1 MIAAFKKRRSEYVQE
16 ADNAFLDLW
25 PHRYDYLYAPHP
37 DPGAKPDWHT
47 QSSHPLADRLL
58 LQGSYL
64 YGVRFGSTTR
74 YGLLDIDAGSP
85 YHPRRDPL
93 ALARITAALE
103 PLGLVEHLCITSSDS
118 GGLHL
123 YFPFSE
129 ALSSWRLAIALSAL
143 LENAGFKIFP
153 GWLEVFPNPKPF
165 TTDGS
170 ISLYNGHR
178 LPLQQGS
185 YLLNQ
190 DLTPVAA
197 TEGTFVRHWQSASER
212 NVINAVTLKQTI
224 RQAKRKT
231 YRVTGKAE
239 KFINDLHADI
249 EPGWS
254 GSGQTNFILGR
265 ITLRSYIFGHVLY
278 AAAPLAGEALVKDIV
293 RIARALPG
301 YTDFCGH
308 QRDIEDRARDWA
320 QCIESSHYFHYG
332 NDKPTTASTTLTW
345 NQRQQEQARDR
356 IRAAALDLFRSNQW
370 PEGITA
376 RFDALCAAGIS
387 GSTLYRH
394 QDLWHPLHLAVPQA
408 LMESRAGASGEQ
420 AAEPVENPPDP
431 PASAAGVVGASAGGA
446 SPTPWASSLLV
457 GGDCNPLTDKTSSP
471 LSASENEDAGKEG
484 RNSDHHS
491 TDYLLSNEAFA
502 PPPRQLILDIQQM
515 LQDTRENQAAQK
527 ARRQADGGDGGRSL
541 QNGVQAD
548 RIAQLYAWAA
558 SDDPILKAEAWQQLR
573 RLGLDGS

>member
-1 MIAAFKKRRSEYVQE
+1 MIAAFKKQRSEYVQE

-37 DPGAKPDWHT
+37 DPGAKPDWQT
-47 QSSHPLADRLL
+47 QSSHPLADRLI

-64 YGVRFGSTTR
+64 YGVRFGTATS

-185 YLLNQ
+185 YLLNK
-190 DLTPVAA
+190 DLTPIAA
-197 TEGTFVRHWQSASER
+197 TQQTFVRHWQSASER
-212 NVINAVTLKQTI
+212 NVINAVTLRQTI

-231 YRVTGKAE
+231 YRVTGRAE

-301 YTDFCGH
+301 YADYCGH
-308 QRDIEDRARDWA
+308 QCDIEDRARDWA
-320 QCIESSHYFHYG
+320 QCVENSHYFHYG
-332 NDKPTTASTTLTW
+332 TGKSTATSDTLSW
-345 NQRQQEQARDR
+345 NQRQQENARDR

-370 PEGITA
+370 PEGITP

-408 LMESRAGASGEQ
+408 LAEPQSE
-420 AAEPVENPPDP
+420 AADTQETAPVENPPDP
-431 PASAAGVVGASAGGA
+431 PTSSSGVVGASAKGA
-446 SPTPWASSLLV
+446 SPTPSGPSLLV
-457 GGDCNPLTDKTSSP
+457 GDDCNPFIDKASDS
-471 LSASENEDAGKEG
+471 LSAAQNGGADRAGCNLEG
-484 RNSDHHS
+484 SSVEH
-491 TDYLLSNEAFA
+491 LLSNEAFA
-502 PPPRQLILDIQQM
+502 PPPRQLILNIQQM
-515 LQDTRENQAAQK
+515 LQDTRQKQAALRAQK
-527 ARRQADGGDGGRSL
+527 QAMDGNGRSPSL
-541 QNGVQAD
+541 DSGQAD
-548 RIAQLYAWAA
+548 RIAQLRAWAA
-558 SDDPILKAEAWQQLR
+558 SDDPILKAEALQQLS
-573 RLGLDGS
+573 RLGLYPD

>member
-1 MIAAFKKRRSEYVQE
+1 MIAAFKKQRSEYVQE
-16 ADNAFLDLW
+16 ADDAFLDLW

-37 DPGAKPDWHT
+37 DPGAKPDWQT
-47 QSSHPLADRLL
+47 QSSHPLADRLI

-64 YGVRFGSTTR
+64 YGVRFGSTTH

-129 ALSSWRLAIALSAL
+129 ALSSWRLAVALSAL

-185 YLLNQ
+185 YLLNK
-190 DLTPVAA
+190 DLTPIAA
-197 TEGTFVRHWQSASER
+197 TQQTFVRHWQSASER
-212 NVINAVTLKQTI
+212 NVINAVTLRQTI

-231 YRVTGKAE
+231 YRVTGRAE

-320 QCIESSHYFHYG
+320 QCVENSHYFHYG
-332 NDKPTTASTTLTW
+332 TGKSTATSDTLSW
-345 NQRQQEQARDR
+345 NQRQQENARDR

-370 PEGITA
+370 PEGITP

-408 LMESRAGASGEQ
+408 LAEPQ
-420 AAEPVENPPDP
+420 AEAADTQGTEPVENPPDP
-431 PASAAGVVGASAGGA
+431 PTSSSGVVGASAKGA
-446 SPTPWASSLLV
+446 SPTPSGSSLL
-457 GGDCNPLTDKTSSP
+457 GASDCNPFIDTASSP
-471 LSASENEDAGKEG
+471 PSNALNAAPDRVG
-484 RNSDHHS
+484 RNLEIPAAEH
-491 TDYLLSNEAFA
+491 LLSNEAFA
-502 PPPRQLILDIQQM
+502 PPPRQLILNIQQM
-515 LQDTRENQAAQK
+515 LQDTRQKQAAQK
-527 ARRQADGGDGGRSL
+527 AQRLANEGDRRPSPLSSSQT
-541 QNGVQAD
+541 D
-548 RIAQLYAWAA
+548 RIAQLYTWAA
-558 SDDPILKAEAWQQLR
+558 SDDPILKAEALQQLR
-573 RLGLDGS
+573 RLGLDPD

>member
-1 MIAAFKKRRSEYVQE
+1 MATVFKKQRSEYVQE

-37 DPGAKPDWHT
+37 DPGAKPDWQT
-47 QSSHPLADRLL
+47 QSSHPLADRLI

-64 YGVRFGSTTR
+64 YGVRFGNATS

-93 ALARITAALE
+93 ALARIAAALE
-103 PLGLVEHLCITSSDS
+103 PLGLVEHLCVTSSDS

-123 YFPFSE
+123 YFPFNE
-129 ALSSWRLAIALSAL
+129 PLSSWRLAIALSAL

-190 DLTPVAA
+190 DLTPIAA
-197 TEGTFVRHWQSASER
+197 TEQTFVRHWQSAATR
-212 NVINAVTLKQTI
+212 NVIDAVTLKQTI

-231 YRVTGKAE
+231 YRVTGSAE

-278 AAAPLAGEALVKDIV
+278 APAPLAGEALVKDIV
-293 RIARALPG
+293 RIARASPG
-301 YTDFCGH
+301 YADFCGH

-332 NDKPTTASTTLTW
+332 SSQSTATSTTLTW
-345 NQRQQEQARDR
+345 NQRQQEKARDR
-356 IRAAALDLFRSNQW
+356 IRASALDLFRSNQW

-376 RFDALCAAGIS
+376 RFDVLCAAGIS

-408 LMESRAGASGEQ
+408 LTESRAGADAAQG
-420 AAEPVENPPDP
+420 AEPVESPPNPQT
-431 PASAAGVVGASAGGA
+431 STSGVVGSSAGGA
-446 SPTPWASSLLV
+446 SPTPFGTSLLV
-457 GGDCNPLTDKTSSP
+457 GDDCNPLSDSASGS
-471 LSASENEDAGKEG
+471 LSASENGDAEG
-484 RNSDHHS
+484 GVRNSGDHS
-491 TDYLLSNEAFA
+491 ADYLLSNEAFA
-502 PPPRQLILDIQQM
+502 PPPRQLILNIQQM
-515 LQDTRENQAAQK
+515 LQANRENQAAQR
-527 ARRQADGGDGGRSL
+527 AQRQADGGNGQRSQ
-541 QNGVQAD
+541 QNGVQAN
-548 RIAQLYAWAA
+548 RIAQLYAWAD
-558 SDDPILKAEAWQQLR
+558 SDDPILKAEALQQMR

>member
-1 MIAAFKKRRSEYVQE
+1 V
-16 ADNAFLDLW
+16 
-25 PHRYDYLYAPHP
+25 P
-37 DPGAKPDWHT
+37 
-47 QSSHPLADRLL
+47 
-58 LQGSYL
+58 
-64 YGVRFGSTTR
+64 
-74 YGLLDIDAGSP
+74 
-85 YHPRRDPL
+85 
-93 ALARITAALE
+93 
-103 PLGLVEHLCITSSDS
+103 
-118 GGLHL
+118 
-123 YFPFSE
+123 
-129 ALSSWRLAIALSAL
+129 
-143 LENAGFKIFP
+143 
-153 GWLEVFPNPKPF
+153 
-165 TTDGS
+165 
-170 ISLYNGHR
+170 
-178 LPLQQGS
+178 
-185 YLLNQ
+185 
-190 DLTPVAA
+190 A
-197 TEGTFVRHWQSASER
+197 TEQTFVHHWQRASTR
-212 NVINAVTLKQTI
+212 NVIDAVTLKQTI

-278 AAAPLAGEALVKDIV
+278 AAAPLAGEALIKDIV

-332 NDKPTTASTTLTW
+332 NGHSTATSTALTW
-345 NQRQQEQARDR
+345 NQRQQEKARDR

-376 RFDALCAAGIS
+376 RFDRLCAAGIS

-408 LMESRAGASGEQ
+408 LMESWAGAADAQGT
-420 AAEPVENPPDP
+420 EPVENPPDP
-431 PASAAGVVGASAGGA
+431 PTSASGVVGASAGGA
-446 SPTPWASSLLV
+446 SPTPSGSSLLV
-457 GGDCNPLTDKTSSP
+457 GDDCNPLSDRASGS
-471 LSASENEDAGKEG
+471 LSASENGGAEGGG
-484 RNSDHHS
+484 RNLGDHAA
-491 TDYLLSNEAFA
+491 DYLLSNEAFA

-515 LQDTRENQAAQK
+515 LQETRENQAAQ
-527 ARRQADGGDGGRSL
+527 RQANGGDELRSQ

-548 RIAQLYAWAA
+548 RIAQLYAWAG
-558 SDDPILKAEAWQQLR
+558 SDDPILKAEALQQLS

>member
-1 MIAAFKKRRSEYVQE
+1 MIAAFKKQRSEYVQE

-37 DPGAKPDWHT
+37 DPGAKPDWQT

-103 PLGLVEHLCITSSDS
+103 PLGLIEHLCITSSDS

-123 YFPFSE
+123 YFPFNE

-190 DLTPVAA
+190 DLAPIAA
-197 TEGTFVRHWQSASER
+197 TEQTFVRHWQSASER

-320 QCIESSHYFHYG
+320 QCIENSHYFHYG

-394 QDLWHPLHLAVPQA
+394 QDLWHPLHLTV
-408 LMESRAGASGEQ
+408 
-420 AAEPVENPPDP
+420 PVENPPDP

-446 SPTPWASSLLV
+446 PPTPWVSSLL
-457 GGDCNPLTDKTSSP
+457 GGDDCNPLSDSASSS
-471 LSASENEDAGKEG
+471 LSASESRDASKEG
-484 RNSDHHS
+484 RNSS
-491 TDYLLSNEAFA
+491 QPSAGYLLSNQAFA

-515 LQDTRENQAAQK
+515 LQDTRKNQAAQRAK
-527 ARRQADGGDGGRSL
+527 LAGDGVRS
-541 QNGVQAD
+541 QRNDGQAD

-558 SDDPILKAEAWQQLR
+558 ADDPILKAEALQQLR

>member
-1 MIAAFKKRRSEYVQE
+1 MIAAFKKQRSEYVQE

-37 DPGAKPDWHT
+37 DPGAKPDWQT

-129 ALSSWRLAIALSAL
+129 ALSSWRLAVALSAL

-190 DLTPVAA
+190 DLAPVAA
-197 TEGTFVRHWQSASER
+197 TEQTFVRHWQSASER
-212 NVINAVTLKQTI
+212 NVINTVTLKQTI

-320 QCIESSHYFHYG
+320 QCIENSHYFHYG

-408 LMESRAGASGEQ
+408 LAVDTQ
-420 AAEPVENPPDP
+420 ATKPVETPPDP
-431 PASAAGVVGASAGGA
+431 PTSTAGVVGASAEGA

-457 GGDCNPLTDKTSSP
+457 GGDCNPLTDKTSNL
-471 LSASENEDAGKEG
+471 LSASENGDADGG
-484 RNSDHHS
+484 VRNSGDLS

-515 LQDTRENQAAQK
+515 LQDTRENQAAQR
-527 ARRQADGGDGGRSL
+527 ARRQADGGNGQRSQ

-558 SDDPILKAEAWQQLR
+558 SDDPILKAEALQQLR

>member
-1 MIAAFKKRRSEYVQE
+1 MIAVFRKQRSEYVQE
-16 ADNAFLDLW
+16 ADNDFLDLW

-47 QSSHPLADRLL
+47 QSSHPLADRLI
-58 LQGSYL
+58 LQGTYL
-64 YGVRFGSTTR
+64 YGVRFGSTTN

-103 PLGLVEHLCITSSDS
+103 PLGLVEHLCVTSSDS

-129 ALSSWRLAIALSAL
+129 AMSSWRLAVALSAL

-165 TTDGS
+165 TSDGS

-185 YLLNQ
+185 YLLNK
-190 DLTPVAA
+190 DLTPIAA
-197 TEGTFVRHWQSASER
+197 TERTFVRHWQNASAR
-212 NVINAVTLKQTI
+212 NVIDAVTLKQII

-254 GSGQTNFILGR
+254 GAGQTNFILGR

-278 AAAPLAGEALVKDIV
+278 APAPLTGEALIKDIV
-293 RIARALPG
+293 RIAKALPG
-301 YTDFCGH
+301 YADYCGH
-308 QRDIEDRARDWA
+308 QQDIEDRARDWA
-320 QCIESSHYFHYG
+320 QCIENSHYFPYG
-332 NDKPTTASTTLTW
+332 SDKPTTTSSTLTW
-345 NQRQQEQARDR
+345 NQQQQEKARER
-356 IRAAALDLFRSNQW
+356 IRTAAVDLFRSNQW

-376 RFDALCAAGIS
+376 RFDALCATGIS

-408 LMESRAGASGEQ
+408 SP
-420 AAEPVENPPDP
+420 AA
-431 PASAAGVVGASAGGA
+431 ARLWK
-446 SPTPWASSLLV
+446 TPQTPQFLL
-457 GGDCNPLTDKTSSP
+457 P
-471 LSASENEDAGKEG
+471 
-484 RNSDHHS
+484 
-491 TDYLLSNEAFA
+491 
-502 PPPRQLILDIQQM
+502 
-515 LQDTRENQAAQK
+515 
-527 ARRQADGGDGGRSL
+527 
-541 QNGVQAD
+541 
-548 RIAQLYAWAA
+548 
-558 SDDPILKAEAWQQLR
+558 
-573 RLGLDGS
+573 GS

>member
-1 MIAAFKKRRSEYVQE
+1 MS
-16 ADNAFLDLW
+16 
-25 PHRYDYLYAPHP
+25 
-37 DPGAKPDWHT
+37 
-47 QSSHPLADRLL
+47 
-58 LQGSYL
+58 
-64 YGVRFGSTTR
+64 
-74 YGLLDIDAGSP
+74 
-85 YHPRRDPL
+85 
-93 ALARITAALE
+93 
-103 PLGLVEHLCITSSDS
+103 LVEHLCITSSDS

-129 ALSSWRLAIALSAL
+129 VLSSWRLAIALSAL

-190 DLTPVAA
+190 DLNPIAA
-197 TEGTFVRHWQSASER
+197 TEQTFVRHWQSASER
-212 NVINAVTLKQTI
+212 NVIDAVTLKQTI

-278 AAAPLAGEALVKDIV
+278 AAAPLAGEALIKDIV

-320 QCIESSHYFHYG
+320 QCIENSHYFHYG

-408 LMESRAGASGEQ
+408 LAVDTQTAK
-420 AAEPVENPPDP
+420 PVEPPPDP
-431 PASAAGVVGASAGGA
+431 PASTAGVVGASAGGA
-446 SPTPWASSLLV
+446 SPTPWASSLLG
-457 GGDCNPLTDKTSSP
+457 GGDCKPLAD
-471 LSASENEDAGKEG
+471 SASDSVSTSENGDAEG
-484 RNSDHHS
+484 GVRNSGDRS

-527 ARRQADGGDGGRSL
+527 ARRQADGGNGQRSQ

-558 SDDPILKAEAWQQLR
+558 SDDPILKAEALQQLR

>member
-1 MIAAFKKRRSEYVQE
+1 MAA
-16 ADNAFLDLW
+16 
-25 PHRYDYLYAPHP
+25 
-37 DPGAKPDWHT
+37 
-47 QSSHPLADRLL
+47 
-58 LQGSYL
+58 
-64 YGVRFGSTTR
+64 
-74 YGLLDIDAGSP
+74 
-85 YHPRRDPL
+85 
-93 ALARITAALE
+93 
-103 PLGLVEHLCITSSDS
+103 
-118 GGLHL
+118 
-123 YFPFSE
+123 
-129 ALSSWRLAIALSAL
+129 SA
-143 LENAGFKIFP
+143 
-153 GWLEVFPNPKPF
+153 F
-165 TTDGS
+165 TTG
-170 ISLYNGHR
+170 IGYR
-178 LPLQQGS
+178 LQQGS

-197 TEGTFVRHWQSASER
+197 TEQTFVRHWQSASER

-308 QRDIEDRARDWA
+308 QRDIEDRARDWT
-320 QCIESSHYFHYG
+320 QCIENSHYFHYG

-356 IRAAALDLFRSNQW
+356 IRAAALDLFRSSQW

-408 LMESRAGASGEQ
+408 LAESRTGASATQ
-420 AAEPVENPPDP
+420 ATELVENPPNP
-431 PASAAGVVGASAGGA
+431 PTSTAGVVGASAGGA
-446 SPTPWASSLLV
+446 PPTPWASSLLV
-457 GGDCNPLTDKTSSP
+457 RDDCNSLSDNGSSS
-471 LSASENEDAGKEG
+471 LSASENRGAKGEG
-484 RNSDHHS
+484 RNSGELS
-491 TDYLLSNEAFA
+491 ADYLLSNEAFA

-515 LQDTRENQAAQK
+515 LQNTRENQAAQR
-527 ARRQADGGDGGRSL
+527 AQRQPDGGNRQRSQ

-558 SDDPILKAEAWQQLR
+558 SVDPILKAEALQQLR